1 MHEEQMKKFLQCV
14 KSGYFNNPVTIE
26 RVEPLKGLS
35 ELSYDDF
42 CHIPVMTK
50 SDIRSTSIETREL
63 ESGRCV
69 GIFSSSGSTGK
80 RTYYKFSQEDQDV
93 FNETA
98 RELFG
103 RLGVNSDDVF
113 AVCAPVGEGIMA
125 HCMIWEAIA
134 NCSGY
139 TVCPTP
145 SPSNVMEMLDNIP
158 VTIIAGLPSVLDF
171 SLESEKG
178 TQSHKTHLRMMI
190 SGGHYMSEAK
200 RDRIESV
207 WGIEWYNAYGISEF
221 FGPLMCECHCKNGFH
236 YNQKCLFVEIVD
248 VHSKEPIE
256 GPGKIG
262 IMLLTPLWKKGSPLI
277 RYWTDDYAEW
287 IDEPCTCGAFGRR
300 IRILGRQCDV
310 ICINGR
316 YIFPNDIEEILVRNS
331 RNTLAYFDIEDDDI
345 VCFLPE
351 INGSCGE
358 LERLFDTEIHFKTKS
373 EWPNINRPK
382 PYYFSKTLKQRL
394 SDR

>member
-145 SPSNVMEMLDNIP
+145 SP
-158 VTIIAGLPSVLDF
+158 
-171 SLESEKG
+171 
-178 TQSHKTHLRMMI
+178 
-190 SGGHYMSEAK
+190 
-200 RDRIESV
+200 
-207 WGIEWYNAYGISEF
+207 
-221 FGPLMCECHCKNGFH
+221 
-236 YNQKCLFVEIVD
+236 
-248 VHSKEPIE
+248 
-256 GPGKIG
+256 
-262 IMLLTPLWKKGSPLI
+262 
-277 RYWTDDYAEW
+277 
-287 IDEPCTCGAFGRR
+287 
-300 IRILGRQCDV
+300 
-310 ICINGR
+310 
-316 YIFPNDIEEILVRNS
+316 
-331 RNTLAYFDIEDDDI
+331 
-345 VCFLPE
+345 
-351 INGSCGE
+351 
-358 LERLFDTEIHFKTKS
+358 
-373 EWPNINRPK
+373 
-382 PYYFSKTLKQRL
+382 
-394 SDR
+394 